1 VFYFKLFENTK
12 LAEFSVN
19 EKNKIINIAIKQ
31 SRRDFP
37 LNIRKRLLMLCGI
50 VLLPSI
56 LFYFTFS
63 LSGAIAWF
71 VLATMVLNIKMA
83 SMETPTIEPYL
94 DSAIT
99 EFINQ
104 T

>member
-63 LSGAIAWF
+63 LNGAIAWF